1 MILRWLQTQDGLIE
15 LVGAQQ
21 AAMRVQRDMILTQ
34 QQLIAALRNQVRLT
48 ELQHTRIS
56 RDLIEQFLITL
67 DRPDLQDDAR
77 DGLFRARME
86 FMDHVARL
94 EEQLP

>member
-1 MILRWLQTQDGLIE
+1 MILHWILNPRGVVDVLSTQTQALK
-15 LVGAQQ
+15 A
-21 AAMRVQRDMILTQ
+21 QRDLILTQ
-34 QQLIAALRNQVRLT
+34 QELIAALRDEVRRT
-48 ELQHTRIS
+48 ELEHTRIS

-67 DRPDLQDDAR
+67 DRPDLQDGAR

>member
-1 MILRWLQTQDGLIE
+1 MILHWILNPRGVVDVLSTQN
-15 LVGAQQ
+15 Q
-21 AAMRVQRDMILTQ
+21 ALKAQRDLILTQ
-34 QQLIAALRNQVRLT
+34 QEMIAALRDEVRRTDL
-48 ELQHTRIS
+48 ERSRIS

-67 DRPDLQDDAR
+67 DRPDLQDEAR

>member
-1 MILRWLQTQDGLIE
+1 MILHWILNPRGVVDVLSTQTQALK
-15 LVGAQQ
+15 A
-21 AAMRVQRDMILTQ
+21 QRDLILTQ
-34 QQLIAALRNQVRLT
+34 QEMIAALRDEVRRTDL
-48 ELQHTRIS
+48 ERSRIS

-67 DRPDLQDDAR
+67 DRPDLQEDAR